1 MRLAICQINIRP
13 NERSYN
19 LCIAREAVRE
29 AAEHDPAPDLI
40 ALPGVCDM
48 GVDPQHAK
56 GLTRAM
62 CQGFAQSVATMAREW
77 GVWIACGH
85 SMVVGDR
92 SAAVVSLFDP
102 DGDTF
107 VRFPR
112 IGLTDGGDKIIP
124 VASGIGVIAAA
135 PVSMIASIDPGMLE
149 SVDLFVTLGGEES
162 DDEAR
167 TGCDKISGLG
177 ALVCMVRHASSGES
191 AASRVVGRGKEAL
204 AQVPAGVA
212 GIAHV
217 ELPITPR
224 VIVNDAVETVWEDR

>member
-1 MRLAICQINIRP
+1 MRLAICQFDVRP
-13 NERSYN
+13 NMRSRN
-19 LCIAREAVRE
+19 LGVAREAVR
-29 AAEHDPAPDLI
+29 AAAKHDPAPDLI
-40 ALPGVCDM
+40 ALPGVCDA
-48 GVDPQHAK
+48 GVDPQQAA

-85 SMVVGDR
+85 SMVVADR

-107 VRFPR
+107 MRFPR
-112 IGLTDGGDKIIP
+112 IELTDGGDKIIP
-124 VASGIGVIAAA
+124 VATNIGVIAVA
-135 PVSMIASIDPGMLE
+135 PISWIASIDPGKFE
-149 SVDLFVTLGGEES
+149 GIDLFVALGGEES

-177 ALVCMVRHASSGES
+177 ALVCVVRRASSGTS
-191 AASRVVGRGKEAL
+191 AASRVVGRKKETL
-204 AQVPAGVA
+204 AEVAAGMV

-224 VIVNDAVETVWEDR
+224 AVVDGAVETIWEDR

>member
-1 MRLAICQINIRP
+1 MRLAICQIDVRP
-13 NERSYN
+13 QQRSHN
-19 LCIAREAVRE
+19 LGAVREAVR
-29 AAEHDPAPDLI
+29 AASEHDPAPDLI
-40 ALPGVCDM
+40 ALPGVCDV
-48 GVDPQHAK
+48 GVDPARANM
-56 GLTRAM
+56 LTRAI

-124 VASGIGVIAAA
+124 VSTGIGVVAAA
-135 PVSMIASIDPGMLE
+135 PVSMIAAVDPGVFE
-149 SVDLFVTLGGEES
+149 GVDLFVALGGEES
-162 DDEAR
+162 DTEAR
-167 TGCDKISGLG
+167 AGCDKISGLG
-177 ALVCMVRHASSGES
+177 ALVCMVRHASCGETAS
-191 AASRVVGRGKEAL
+191 SRVICRKKEIMARV
-204 AQVPAGVA
+204 AAGVV

-217 ELPITPR
+217 ELPVTPR
-224 VIVNDAVETVWEDR
+224 SVANEAIETVWEDR